1 VKPSW
6 RFALLAYLLVEVALT
21 LSVAAWLGAGRTVLA
36 LILAGVG
43 GIAVLRRERLAI
55 FTQLRNDFT
64 IGMPFLAGLPDRV
77 LRAMAGL
84 LLISPGFVSDALAL
98 LLLVP
103 TSRRWLVRHL
113 SATLSSGHPAAGP
126 TIIEGD
132 FCRVEDAALPD
143 QRADMI
149 TSSRARTDP
158 AER

>member
-1 VKPSW
+1 VKLSW
-6 RFALLAYLLVEVALT
+6 RFALLAYFLVEVALT
-21 LSVAAWLGAGRTVLA
+21 LSVAAWLGAGWTGLA

-55 FTQLRNDFT
+55 FTQLKNNLAIDVS
-64 IGMPFLAGLPDRV
+64 FLAGLPDRV

-98 LLLVP
+98 FLLVP
-103 TSRRWLVRHL
+103 RSRQWLVRHL
-113 SATLSSGHPAAGP
+113 SARLSSGHPAAGP
-126 TIIEGD
+126 TTIEGD

-143 QRADMI
+143 ERADI
-149 TSSRARTDP
+149 VTSTRARADP